1 MYSYVLAYTV
11 YKKKKKTT
19 HRWMQS
25 WVQILKK
32 TIISEIQAEIV
43 NMTSY
48 PPRHPATLTLSSD
61 RHLNAL
67 CRIYV
72 DQVGNQL
79 LQSFPTKQP
88 VLGLAE
94 VDFSLVEN
102 PLFTAS
108 SLSFF
113 CKGEVYSLTNPVV
126 RPLALLPPFHSLP
139 SH

>member
-1 MYSYVLAYTV
+1 M
-11 YKKKKKTT
+11 
-19 HRWMQS
+19 
-25 WVQILKK
+25 
-32 TIISEIQAEIV
+32 
-43 NMTSY
+43 
-48 PPRHPATLTLSSD
+48 
-61 RHLNAL
+61 L

-113 CKGEVYSLTNPVV
+113 CKGEVYSLANPVV
-126 RPLALLPPFHSLP
+126 RRPLP
-139 SH
+139 SSRPFAPCPVIDARACHACRACRAVGVCVRVVRVRWCVSCA

>member
-1 MYSYVLAYTV
+1 M
-11 YKKKKKTT
+11 
-19 HRWMQS
+19 
-25 WVQILKK
+25 I
-32 TIISEIQAEIV
+32 
-43 NMTSY
+43 
-48 PPRHPATLTLSSD
+48 ATLTLSSD

-72 DQVGNQL
+72 GQVGNQL

-113 CKGEVYSLTNPVV
+113 CKGEVYSLANPVV
-126 RPLALLPPFHSLP
+126 RPLALLPPFRSLP
-139 SH
+139 SHWRLRRVSCVSCVSCCWHVFVRVLCVRWCVSCA